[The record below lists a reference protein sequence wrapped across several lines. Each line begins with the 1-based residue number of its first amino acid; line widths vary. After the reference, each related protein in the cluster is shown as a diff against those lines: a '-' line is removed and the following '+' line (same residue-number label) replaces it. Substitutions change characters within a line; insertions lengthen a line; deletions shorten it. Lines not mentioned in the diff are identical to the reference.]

1 MNLLLYT
8 QSRIAL
14 SRLLNQTNQVDS
26 PIWDNIDTYTLPE
39 SIFEEL
45 GYFGALENND
55 EVESHSSEAGDP
67 YEELFRA
74 LSEPYLIR

>member
-1 MNLLLYT
+1 MNILLYT
-8 QSRIAL
+8 QSRITL

-26 PIWDNIDTYTLPE
+26 PIWDNIEAYTLPE

-55 EVESHSSEAGDP
+55 EVESDNSEIGDS

-74 LSEPYLIR
+74 WSEPLLIR